1 MGKWEA
7 GKQEGLGR
15 EGGLC
20 RHQPSPSV
28 RQRRSLLGGGGSA
41 LKASCF
47 WSTLGAAEP
56 AITPPALAPQCLLLP
71 EVWVTLSSSP
81 WTVYA
86 CSDLVGEAPPR
97 SPDIGPTSSVAQLS
111 CILSRSAPL
120 ALVLGDLGPL
130 SLSISELQFAGTGQC
145 ENWIRWL
152 PLSLGAHVSWA
163 PCAGGS
169 KSQVFATSGAFCLEK
184 LRAVKEEVGLCRT

>member
-1 MGKWEA
+1 MLAAA
-7 GKQEGLGR
+7 GGVGDFVLFAMDCVRMLRPGW
-15 EGGLC
+15 GG
-20 RHQPSPSV
+20 
-28 RQRRSLLGGGGSA
+28 
-41 LKASCF
+41 
-47 WSTLGAAEP
+47 
-56 AITPPALAPQCLLLP
+56 
-71 EVWVTLSSSP
+71 
-81 WTVYA
+81 
-86 CSDLVGEAPPR
+86 PPR

-152 PLSLGAHVSWA
+152 PLSLGAHVSWV